1 MTSPIRPGAPSVAPS
16 LELWGGVE
24 CTINRV
30 HDTYFRQLERNGH
43 LTRPGDLE
51 RFAGLGITAVRYPV
65 LWEQCA
71 PGPDPADVDWR
82 WADERL
88 PRLRDLGVRPI
99 VGLVHHGSGPR
110 HTSLLDP
117 GFATGLAAYAG
128 AVAERFPWVEEWTPV
143 NEPLT
148 TARFSTLN
156 GVWYP
161 HRSHDQAAFARAVVT
176 QCEGVRLAMQAIRR
190 VNPAARL
197 VKTEDL
203 GRVWATAAVAR
214 EAELQNERRWLAFD
228 LLCGRVDRG
237 HALWPLLVKGG
248 IGEGELDAFLEA
260 PCPPDVMGINH
271 YLTSDRFL
279 DDRVDR
285 YPDRWRDRAGRVT
298 YVDVE
303 AVRACP
309 ECPVGVGPRLRE
321 AWARY
326 GVPLAVTESH
336 LGCTREEQM
345 RWLLETWR
353 SAGTLRREGVD
364 VRAVTVWSLLGA
376 FDWNTLV
383 THSAGYYEPG
393 PFDVRGPA
401 GSAPHGTPGARP
413 PRETALATLTR
424 QLARG
429 EAPDHPLLEHPGW
442 WRRHDRLCYPAAQGR
457 AWRSY
462 AAPAAFG
469 TSSGSASGGASGGA
483 SGSTFAAP
491 GDMRD
496 RGGRPLLITGSTG
509 TLGQAFQRLCD
520 IRGIPYHALTRHD
533 LDVTDAGSVHAAVA
547 ALRPW
552 AVVNGAGWVRVDDAE
567 REEAACMRAN
577 ALAPAL
583 LAAACARAGA
593 RLVAF
598 SSDLVFDGEEGG
610 RPRGRPYVEGDRPRP
625 LNVYG
630 RSKALMEERVLD
642 VLPGALVVRTSAF
655 FGPWDA
661 HNFVTVALRALGRGE
676 AFRAT
681 CDVTISPT
689 YVEDLVHTT
698 LDLLIDGEAG
708 IWHVANPAAV
718 TWAELARMAAR
729 MAGLRGARVIPER
742 LAAQALP
749 AARPRYSV
757 LGSERAVFAP
767 PLDHALARYFRH
779 RVAPAEAAECGCA
792 DEEA

>member
-1 MTSPIRPGAPSVAPS
+1 MTLPTPTGAAAPP

-30 HDTYFRQLERNGH
+30 RDTYFRQLDRNGH
-43 LTRPGDLE
+43 ARRPGDLE
-51 RFAGLGITAVRYPV
+51 RFAGLGLRAIRYPV

-71 PGPDPADVDWR
+71 PGRDPAAVDWR

-88 PRLRDLGVRPI
+88 PRLRELGVRPI
-99 VGLVHHGSGPR
+99 VGLVHHGSGPA
-110 HTSLLDP
+110 HTSLVDP
-117 GFATGLAAYAG
+117 GFARGLAAYAG
-128 AVAERFPWVEEWTPV
+128 RVAERFPWVEEWTPV

-148 TARFSTLN
+148 TARFSTIN

-161 HRSHDQAAFARAVVT
+161 HLAHDPAAFARAVVT
-176 QCEGVRLAMQAIRR
+176 QCEAVRLAMRAVRR

-197 VKTEDL
+197 VQTEDL

-214 EAELQNERRWLAFD
+214 EAELQNERRWLSFD
-228 LLCGRVDRG
+228 LLCGRVDRE
-237 HALWPLLVKGG
+237 HPFWPLLTGWG
-248 IGEGELDAFLEA
+248 IGERELEA
-260 PCPPDVMGINH
+260 FVDEPCPPDVMGINH

-279 DDRVDR
+279 DDRVER
-285 YPDRWRDRAGRVT
+285 YPDRWHDHADGVT

-326 GVPLAVTESH
+326 GIPLAVTESH

-353 SAGTLRREGVD
+353 SAATLRREGVD

-376 FDWNTLV
+376 FDWNSLV
-383 THSAGYYEPG
+383 TCDGGYYEPG
-393 PFDVRGPA
+393 PFDVRGP
-401 GSAPHGTPGARP
+401 TPGTAPAAAAPPP
-413 PRETALATLTR
+413 PRETALAVLTR

-429 EAPDHPLLEHPGW
+429 DAPDHPLLEHPGW
-442 WRRHDRLCYPAAQGR
+442 WRRPDRLCYPAAQGR

-462 AAPAAFG
+462 AAPLSSGAGAFAAFG
-469 TSSGSASGGASGGA
+469 E
-483 SGSTFAAP
+483 
-491 GDMRD
+491 MRD

-520 IRGIPYHALTRHD
+520 IRGIPYHALTRAD
-533 LDVTDAGSVHAAVA
+533 LDVTDADAVHAAVA

-552 AVVNGAGWVRVDDAE
+552 AVVNCAGWVRVDDAE
-567 REEAACMRAN
+567 REPEACMRAN

-593 RLVAF
+593 RLAAF
-598 SSDLVFDGEEGG
+598 SSDLVFDGVEDG
-610 RPRGRPYVEGDRPRP
+610 RPRERPYVESDRPAP

-630 RSKALMEERVLD
+630 RSKAVMEERVLD
-642 VLPGALVVRTSAF
+642 VAPSALVVRTSAF

-661 HNFVTVALRALGRGE
+661 HNFVTVALRALARGE
-676 AFRAT
+676 PFRAT
-681 CDVTISPT
+681 SDVTIAPT
-689 YVEDLVHTT
+689 YVEDLVHAT
-698 LDLLIDGEAG
+698 LDLLVDGESG
-708 IWHVANPAAV
+708 IWHVANPSAV
-718 TWAELARMAAR
+718 TWEELARKAAR
-729 MAGLRGARVIPER
+729 MAEISDAGIVPAPLDADP
-742 LAAQALP
+742 LP

-757 LGSERAVFAP
+757 LGSERVVLAP

-779 RVAPAEAAECGCA
+779 RVAPDDAGDCGCRAVEAAVEPEPAGV
-792 DEEA
+792 